1 MTNATPGEIG
11 GHIILED
18 GQVSTTSFS
27 GCPLSRGDGYPIIWE
42 SGCGTRKRVG
52 CGFLVLHSLRLGWI
66 GIFAAVIFVGAPGR
80 SWIGMLT
87 AFTEMVV
94 FPILPI

>member
-1 MTNATPGEIG
+1 MIAITHGVNGCPIPMA
-11 GHIILED
+11 D
-18 GQVSTTSFS
+18 GQACRDSYS
-27 GCPLSRGDGYPIIWE
+27 GFPANPGDGCPIIWE

-52 CGFLVLHSLRLGWI
+52 CGFLVLHSPRLGWI
-66 GIFAAVIFVGAPGR
+66 GVSAAVISAGDPGQ